1 MKICDSLENFTTFV
15 DTETNYN
22 LNNMKKLYQKPNL
35 QFNIVAAEQGF
46 NVSDDSDMNYEN
58 GGNAW

>member
-1 MKICDSLENFTTFV
+1 MKICDFLENFTTFV

-22 LNNMKKLYQKPNL
+22 LNNMKKLYQKPDL
-35 QFNIVAAEQGF
+35 QLNTVTAEQGF